1 MRGDEITF
9 FTDPQKLIN
18 NFISPSRTQRYK
30 LSVRFLGQTPNH
42 QGKESNIVNLTE
54 NESRNATL
62 WMRSWKTAETDQ
74 WELELHIRV
83 RPKVGSQQLATGC
96 PESEQ
101 VMPFRCVALLSTEA
115 RSDWNLKRVSWSWS
129 GERAWRGGAIGGT
142 YLLRMLLQT
151 REGFFC
157 LVLFFS
163 FFSFLTFIAPM
174 KYYLEK
180 EKRTRNETKG
190 FLRQLPHTI

>member
-1 MRGDEITF
+1 
-9 FTDPQKLIN
+9 
-18 NFISPSRTQRYK
+18 
-30 LSVRFLGQTPNH
+30 
-42 QGKESNIVNLTE
+42 
-54 NESRNATL
+54 
-62 WMRSWKTAETDQ
+62 MRSWKTAETDQ

-101 VMPFRCVALLSTEA
+101 VMAFWCVALLSTEA

-129 GERAWRGGAIGGT
+129 GQRAWRGGAIGGT

-151 REGFFC
+151 REGFFR
-157 LVLFFS
+157 LVFCFFV
-163 FFSFLTFIAPM
+163 FCFLTLIALM